1 MDLSE
6 ISMIELPQAL
16 TKEKWNISTDGVA
29 CQDDANSWFHLSGV
43 QMPENIN
50 ADVEL
55 LIEQHVPEALEPTK
69 IKTHRD
75 NGPYVTKTML
85 G

>member
-1 MDLSE
+1 
-6 ISMIELPQAL
+6 
-16 TKEKWNISTDGVA
+16 
-29 CQDDANSWFHLSGV
+29 
-43 QMPENIN
+43 MPENIN